1 MIGCAQSVISHIELE
16 QKRPS
21 QPMLARIARA
31 LHVPVAAISREP
43 YTPDETP

>member
-21 QPMLARIARA
+21 QPMLVRIARA

-43 YTPDETP
+43 YTPDEAP